1 MRGAC
6 LGADFPLPPGQ
17 EPRKWQPEA
26 LAAFRQAAQ
35 EKRRK
40 VIASVATGGGKGSAI
55 AAMAILTER
64 KQRRSVIAT
73 WRDELVDDL
82 FKRVVAA
89 GGHAGR
95 VQADHDDWSQ
105 PIVVASVQS
114 LHRRLDQLRRF
125 SPSVL
130 HADEGHHWTSP
141 TSRAVIDAHP
151 WSLVA
156 GWTATPF
163 RSAGKGETEG
173 LGDVFEACIFEYP
186 IVRAI
191 ADGVLVPIEG
201 RRLPLTVN
209 LDGVDMG
216 DEESLAARFDIA
228 EINATIAADY
238 HKHHAGLPAVY
249 FCANIAHAVHLA
261 AAFGSRAQAVW
272 GDDPDRAA
280 KLADYEAGRLD
291 ILCCRDLLTEGWDSP
306 RTTVI
311 GLACPISS
319 VIRYVQ
325 CIGRGTRLYPGK
337 TKCWVVDCVGTTET
351 MPYVTWADLSKTMA
365 KAEKD
370 IAKRAKKREEKALK
384 EGAIVA
390 AAQSYEVFILG
401 GSTEKRL
408 GVGWYE
414 MMGSYVAGAKRWGT
428 DLNVQVLI
436 ERDGPE
442 WVAFSIVSG
451 KVRDLGR
458 FPSLDGAS
466 AAGVAV
472 FEAFRLKPAAIDAD
486 WRKNPAS
493 PAQIAGLKAW
503 KIRRDLT
510 TISKGEAS
518 MLMDAVIARR
528 VLRAWQKEQT
538 A

>member
-1 MRGAC
+1 M
-6 LGADFPLPPGQ
+6 
-17 EPRKWQPEA
+17 WQPECV
-26 LAAFRQAAQ
+26 AAFRRAAE
-35 EKRRK
+35 EKRRCC
-40 VIASVATGGGKGSAI
+40 IASVATGGGKGSAI
-55 AAMAILTER
+55 AAMSILSER
-64 KQRRSVIAT
+64 RGYPSVIAT
-73 WRDELVDDL
+73 WRTELVNDL
-82 FKRVVAA
+82 YRRVVAA
-89 GGHAGR
+89 GGHAGI
-95 VQADHDDWSQ
+95 VQADQNDWSQ

-114 LHRRLDQLRRF
+114 LHSRLDDLRRF
-125 SPSVL
+125 NPRML

-141 TSRAVIDAHP
+141 TSRAVIDGHA
-151 WSLVA
+151 WRMVA

-163 RSAGKGETEG
+163 RSAGKGETDG
-173 LGDVFEACIFEYP
+173 LGDVFEACVYEYP

-201 RRLPLTVN
+201 RRLPLTVD
-209 LDGVDMG
+209 LSGVDYS
-216 DEESLAARFDIA
+216 DEDGLAARFDIA

-238 HKHHAGLPAVY
+238 HKNHGGLSAVY
-249 FCANIAHAVHLA
+249 FTANIAHAKHLA
-261 AAFGSRAQAVW
+261 EAFGPRAMAVW
-272 GDDPDRAA
+272 GDDPEREA
-280 KLADYEAGRLD
+280 KLAAYERGEID
-291 ILCCRDLLTEGWDSP
+291 VLCCRDLLTEGWDSP

-311 GLACPISS
+311 GLACPTQS

-351 MPYVTWADLSKTMA
+351 MPYVTWADLSKSMA
-365 KAEKD
+365 KIERD
-370 IAKRAKKREEKALK
+370 IVKKAKKREEKALK

-414 MMGSYVAGAKRWGT
+414 MMGSYVAGAKRWGS
-428 DLNVQVLI
+428 DLSVQVLI

-451 KVRDLGR
+451 SVRDLGR
-458 FPSLDGAS
+458 FVSLDAAS

-472 FEAFRLKPAAIDAD
+472 FDAFRLKPAAIDAD

-493 PAQIAGLKAW
+493 EKQIAGLKAW

-510 TISKGEAS
+510 AISKGEAS

-528 VLRAWQKEQT
+528 VLRAWQKEQ
-538 A
+538 AA